1 MRAHIRKSISSIVLS
16 VFILVF
22 TGVLAV
28 GGASVFLAWR
38 MLGQTHAIA
47 EESRD
52 VNFVNQLQN
61 KISKLILLLHE
72 WIDHS
77 GDEYRVEAAH
87 LTVEIDTDIRHYLEH
102 ETESRN
108 QEKTAEIQLLNN
120 LQAELPLLS
129 ETTNRIQRLP
139 GSSNAGSDTQAYWE
153 EVMEQHAYRVHAII
167 SDINQ
172 IHFKIISRKV
182 TQSGDAVALVFFL
195 YILFSLVGIVLV
207 YIGYRLHSRFIV
219 KPVVNLAKA
228 TERISQGDLSLRLND
243 KSKTEIGLLYRS
255 FNAMVEQLQSNKE
268 EILAFNR
275 DLSLKVEERSRE
287 LNAAHNK
294 MMGMEKM
301 AMLGQIAT
309 SVNHEIRTPLNAL
322 YMNVQLIRKEISGGS
337 NATVPDRRLQQRHTL
352 DRIDQ
357 VEQEVMRISS
367 MLEEF
372 VHYARLAPPE
382 MKPVDVDKLIRYV
395 ADLLNEKATQ
405 SGVTLGLDLAE
416 PAPYILAD
424 EKKLIQTLMNLG
436 MNAMHAM
443 PEGGALKLSVRAPGD
458 QVEIAVADTGTGIAA
473 ENLEKIFQPFFTTK
487 PSGLGFGLAIVQ
499 RIVEGHGGKIDCQ
512 SKLGEGT
519 VFTIRLPR
527 IDAPTGDAQT

>member
-1 MRAHIRKSISSIVLS
+1 
-16 VFILVF
+16 
-22 TGVLAV
+22 
-28 GGASVFLAWR
+28 
-38 MLGQTHAIA
+38 
-47 EESRD
+47 
-52 VNFVNQLQN
+52 
-61 KISKLILLLHE
+61 
-72 WIDHS
+72 
-77 GDEYRVEAAH
+77 
-87 LTVEIDTDIRHYLEH
+87 
-102 ETESRN
+102 
-108 QEKTAEIQLLNN
+108 
-120 LQAELPLLS
+120 
-129 ETTNRIQRLP
+129 
-139 GSSNAGSDTQAYWE
+139 
-153 EVMEQHAYRVHAII
+153 
-167 SDINQ
+167 
-172 IHFKIISRKV
+172 
-182 TQSGDAVALVFFL
+182 
-195 YILFSLVGIVLV
+195 
-207 YIGYRLHSRFIV
+207 
-219 KPVVNLAKA
+219 
-228 TERISQGDLSLRLND
+228 
-243 KSKTEIGLLYRS
+243 
-255 FNAMVEQLQSNKE
+255 
-268 EILAFNR
+268 
-275 DLSLKVEERSRE
+275 LSLKVEERSRE